1 MNGSIMISIAG
12 LLNRDETVVSVQFLH
27 RQPDGELAFHELLFG
42 TRLAQDITETM
53 SIEQWSLAHISNI
66 TDWIRQQ
73 LAMRIEQGSKTL
85 IGDLPKDK

>member
-1 MNGSIMISIAG
+1 MNGSIMIGITG
-12 LLNRDETVVSVQFLH
+12 VLDRDETVVSVHFLH

-85 IGDLPKDK
+85 IGDLPKHK